1 MQLYVSHLLQVV
13 ISVEALKT
21 GKKGNT
27 YQVIKSDYWF
37 FPFLYMFVYR
47 AIYFS
52 LCPWFLHKN
61 GSTSISFTEVIFFY
75 FNT

>member
-27 YQVIKSDYWF
+27 YQVITD
-37 FPFLYMFVYR
+37 
-47 AIYFS
+47 FS
-52 LCPWFLHKN
+52 LFYICLYIGAFIFLSVH
-61 GSTSISFTEVIFFY
+61 GFCT
-75 FNT
+75 

>member
-27 YQVIKSDYWF
+27 YQVIKSDY
-37 FPFLYMFVYR
+37 
-47 AIYFS
+47 
-52 LCPWFLHKN
+52 
-61 GSTSISFTEVIFFY
+61 
-75 FNT
+75 